1 MQQDGRLISTAARVQ
16 RDKICD
22 EALAIRSSLKISRA
36 CTIERIS
43 VSNSMVR
50 LTKDSSAPAT
60 SAASQS
66 VRLTRTRTSRPTAL
80 SAVCSRTGG
89 ELHVDVATATVTCKS
104 NMRDAAVGTEQQ
116 RRKQQQQ
123 KIKYH
128 RDDIPA
134 ASPDNRFAPF
144 AVEEEADLAP
154 TPRPS
159 LTHICRAG
167 SPDPTTWLPTK
178 TYCMRAL
185 AATTVRGV
193 ARIIGRARLPAPR
206 RRSARAPT
214 GLPSAATLAHIAH
227 IANPPGD
234 TAAPVPPATG
244 DLFPSSS
251 SSSTTT
257 TTTTTTPMQSGA
269 AMVGARE
276 VA

>member
-1 MQQDGRLISTAARVQ
+1 MSNGIHARPANPSSNIKTDRIISG
-16 RDKICD
+16 
-22 EALAIRSSLKISRA
+22 LLK
-36 CTIERIS
+36 
-43 VSNSMVR
+43 N
-50 LTKDSSAPAT
+50 
-60 SAASQS
+60 
-66 VRLTRTRTSRPTAL
+66 
-80 SAVCSRTGG
+80 GG
-89 ELHVDVATATVTCKS
+89 ELHVDFATVTVTCKS
-104 NMRDAAVGTEQQ
+104 NMRDAAVVDGAAAAKAAAT
-116 RRKQQQQ
+116 

-128 RDDIPA
+128 RDNILA

-144 AVEEEADLAP
+144 AVEEGGRLGTDAEALVDA
-154 TPRPS
+154 
-159 LTHICRAG
+159 IVRAG
-167 SPDPTTWLPTK
+167 SSDPTTLLPTK

-193 ARIIGRARLPAPR
+193 ARVIGRARLPAPR
-206 RRSARAPT
+206 RRSARAQT

-257 TTTTTTPMQSGA
+257 TTTTTPMQSAA
-269 AMVGARE
+269 AMVGVRE